1 MSHLIKFIIMY
12 AAKHET
18 MARVNRLLR
27 PSIASQSDDAREHRK
42 AGLED
47 MSKGERKLLLEASDR
62 YGYY

>member
-1 MSHLIKFIIMY
+1 MY

-18 MARVNRLLR
+18 MARVSSLLR